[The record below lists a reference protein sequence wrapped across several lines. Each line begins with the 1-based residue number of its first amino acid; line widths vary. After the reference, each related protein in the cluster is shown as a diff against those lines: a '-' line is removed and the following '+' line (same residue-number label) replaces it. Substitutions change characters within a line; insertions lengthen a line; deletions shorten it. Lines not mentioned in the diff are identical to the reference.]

1 MSEYTAML
9 TLDPGFSGTKIISR
23 VTPFKPELLM
33 MSPEVIEVTREDIEF
48 YKTRRVI
55 LSEPE
60 KEAWV
65 EYESTIY
72 AVGKFAQEHDGRV
85 VLGDLKHEWAVAK
98 VLAAVGVMA
107 AKEGLPDT
115 FDLALAVPLPYREW
129 QAREKFERAVR
140 KALASFS
147 FCERELSVNL
157 VLFVCVPEGG
167 GHVLARGEKI
177 GSALA
182 NQKVVTVMLGYR
194 DVSVVLFDNGAI
206 SGVTERLGMA
216 RMLQLVESRTYD
228 QTATRERAQ
237 RLLETIHQ
245 VGKDIK
251 SKSFLHLALSRQSES
266 RLDEAT
272 QISDAVKYARNDQ
285 WKAISKFIRDVI
297 PLDIQEGNIGGG
309 TYDYYRAELVRLM
322 NQSYP
327 NAYISLAAELEEDVR
342 VAFNLPPESKALCAR
357 LTDAYGL
364 SNFLRNQ
371 VCPAPSKASVVRR

>member
-1 MSEYTAML
+1 MSENPAML
-9 TLDPGFSGTKIISR
+9 TLDPGSSGSKIIWR
-23 VTPFKPELLM
+23 VSPFRPELLV

-55 LSEPE
+55 VSEPE

-65 EYESTIY
+65 EYGGAIY
-72 AVGKFAQEHDGRV
+72 AVGKFAAEHNGRV
-85 VLGDLKHEWAVAK
+85 VLNDLKHEWAVAK

-107 AKEGLPDT
+107 LKEGLPSS
-115 FDLALAVPLPYREW
+115 FDLALALPLPYGEW
-129 QAREKFERAVR
+129 QARERFERSVK
-140 KALASFS
+140 KALTSFS
-147 FCERELSVNL
+147 FCDKEYAVNL

-177 GSALA
+177 GAALGS
-182 NQKVVTVMLGYR
+182 QKVVTVMLGYR

-216 RMLQLVESRTYD
+216 RMLALVESRTFD

-251 SKSFLHLALSRQSES
+251 PKNFLHLALSRQAES
-266 RLDEAT
+266 KLDEAT
-272 QISDAVKYARNDQ
+272 QIADAVKYARVEQ
-285 WKAISKFIRDVI
+285 WKAIAKFIQDTV
-297 PLDIQEGNIGGG
+297 PEDISEGNIGGG
-309 TYDYYRAELVRLM
+309 TYDYYKAELVRLM
-322 NQSYP
+322 NQTYSD
-327 NAYISLAAELEEDVR
+327 AYVSLAAELEEDVR
-342 VAFNLPPESKALCAR
+342 VTFNLSPDSKVLCAR
-357 LTDAYGL
+357 LTDAYAL

-371 VCPAPSKASVVRR
+371 VCPAPNKVIASRR

>member
-1 MSEYTAML
+1 MSENPAML
-9 TLDPGFSGTKIISR
+9 TLDPGSSGSKIIWR
-23 VTPFKPELLM
+23 VSPFRPELLV

-55 LSEPE
+55 VSEPE

-65 EYESTIY
+65 EYGGVIY
-72 AVGKFAQEHDGRV
+72 AVGKFAVEHNGRV
-85 VLGDLKHEWAVAK
+85 VLNDLKHEWAVAK

-107 AKEGLPDT
+107 LKEGMPDN
-115 FDLALAVPLPYREW
+115 FDLALALPLPYGEW
-129 QAREKFERAVR
+129 QARERFERSVK
-140 KALASFS
+140 KALANFS
-147 FCERELSVNL
+147 FCDREYAVNL
-157 VLFVCVPEGG
+157 TLFVCVPEGG

-177 GSALA
+177 GAALG
-182 NQKVVTVMLGYR
+182 NQKVAIIMLGYR
-194 DVSVVLFDNGAI
+194 DVSVVLFNNGAI

-216 RMLQLVESRTYD
+216 RMLALVESRTFD

-251 SKSFLHLALSRQSES
+251 PKNFLHLALSRQSES
-266 RLDEAT
+266 KLDEAT
-272 QISDAVKYARNDQ
+272 QIADAVKYARVEQ
-285 WKAISKFIRDVI
+285 WKAIAKFIQDAV
-297 PLDIQEGNIGGG
+297 PVDIQEGNIGGG

-322 NQSYP
+322 NQTYP
-327 NAYISLAAELEEDVR
+327 DAYISLAAELEEDVR
-342 VAFNLPPESKALCAR
+342 VTFNLPPESKGLCAR

-371 VCPAPSKASVVRR
+371 VCPAPSKASASRR

>member
-1 MSEYTAML
+1 MSENPAML
-9 TLDPGFSGTKIISR
+9 TLDPGSSGTKIIWRASLFR
-23 VTPFKPELLM
+23 PELLV

-65 EYESTIY
+65 EYGGTIY
-72 AVGKFAQEHDGRV
+72 AVGKFAVEHNGRV
-85 VLGDLKHEWAVAK
+85 VLNDLKHEWAVAK

-107 AKEGLPDT
+107 LKEGMPNS
-115 FDLALAVPLPYREW
+115 FDLALALPLPYGEW
-129 QAREKFERAVR
+129 QARDRFERSVK

-147 FCERELSVNL
+147 FCDKEYAVSL
-157 VLFVCVPEGG
+157 VVFVCVPEGG

-177 GSALA
+177 GSTLGK
-182 NQKVVTVMLGYR
+182 QKVATIMLGYR
-194 DVSVVLFDNGAI
+194 DVSVVLFNDGAI

-216 RMLQLVESRTYD
+216 RMLALVESRTFD

-237 RLLETIHQ
+237 RLLETTHQ

-251 SKSFLHLALSRQSES
+251 PKNFLHLALSRQAES
-266 RLDEAT
+266 KLDEAT
-272 QISDAVKYARNDQ
+272 TIADAVKYARNEQ
-285 WKAISKFIRDVI
+285 WKAIAKFIQDTV
-297 PLDIQEGNIGGG
+297 PTDIQEGNIGGG
-309 TYDYYRAELVRLM
+309 TYDYYKAELVRLM
-322 NQSYP
+322 NQTYP
-327 NAYISLAAELEEDVR
+327 DAYISLAAELEEDVR
-342 VAFNLPPESKALCAR
+342 VTFNLPPESKGLCAR

-371 VCPAPSKASVVRR
+371 VCPAPSKAIAHRR